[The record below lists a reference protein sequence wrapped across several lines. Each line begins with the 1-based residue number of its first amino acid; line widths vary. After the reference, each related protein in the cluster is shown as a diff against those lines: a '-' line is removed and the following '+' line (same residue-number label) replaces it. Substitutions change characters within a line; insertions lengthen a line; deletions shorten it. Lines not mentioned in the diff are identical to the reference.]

1 MWRRA
6 RTPPCCGRQA
16 QPAIIRGV
24 PPHWVN
30 EPHQELA
37 PALMVVAGSFL
48 PPSPPRAPPSQVV
61 VVDLL
66 PLQGV
71 WWVLLFGNLYS
82 PLLLFLPWWP
92 ACSPSSPPP
101 APCPAPRPG
110 PGPWTSMSFP
120 WTILTLSRAGCL
132 CSAFELRRYVAV
144 EDAIFT
150 ASVFC
155 LLRVL

>member
-71 WWVLLFGNLYS
+71 WWNLHSSLLSYIYS
-82 PLLLFLPWWP
+82 PLPLLCGWFSLW
-92 ACSPSSPPP
+92 SPLSSP
-101 APCPAPRPG
+101 R
-110 PGPWTSMSFP
+110 
-120 WTILTLSRAGCL
+120 TILTLRRAGCR
-132 CSAFELRRYVAV
+132 CSALESSTLSAAEVAILTV
-144 EDAIFT
+144 SIRKADLQNR
-150 ASVFC
+150 SNQK
-155 LLRVL
+155 